1 MAYARARQLMKLNLA
16 CLDNLAAN
24 ALERETR
31 TREDCRIPEAHRS
44 NLNGRYWARTSDLR
58 GVNAMLSQLS

>member
-31 TREDCRIPEAHRS
+31 TREDCRIPEAH
-44 NLNGRYWARTSDLR
+44 
-58 GVNAMLSQLS
+58 